1 MQQYGLIV
9 IGGGPGGYE
18 AAAIAASQGVKVALI
33 EKDLLGGTCLNRG
46 CVPTKC
52 LCAAAERLHAIQS
65 AAGFG
70 ITVDGPVT
78 ADYGAAVSRAAGV
91 VDTLRTDVE
100 ALLKDV
106 DIFHGEAR
114 LSSGHTVVAGAN
126 FLKGR
131 QIIIATG
138 SKPAPLPIEGSEY
151 TLTSDEFLMCRE
163 LPARVA
169 VIGGGVIGLEFAS
182 VIAAYGREVTVLEF
196 CPEILPGIDAEI
208 AKRLRS
214 YLSRRGVKFVL
225 NARVTAVSESRTVT
239 YEAKGKTSA
248 VESDMVICAVGRR
261 PVLPEGL
268 ADAGVTLDERGF
280 ISVDDRY
287 ETASPGIFAI
297 GDVNGRCMLA
307 HAATAQARV
316 VTGQTAAFGIVP
328 SVVFTLPECASVGM
342 KTADAE
348 GLKASKIPY
357 SANAKAQASGDDTGM
372 LKLVYRE
379 TDLTVVGCQAV
390 GAHAGDLIAE
400 ATLAIDSAYTLR
412 RLALDTVSAHPGLSE
427 LLQAAAAAALP

>member
-70 ITVDGPVT
+70 ITVDGPIT

-106 DIFHGEAR
+106 DVFHGEAR
-114 LSSGHTVVAGAN
+114 LSSGHTVVVGAN

-138 SKPAPLPIEGSEY
+138 SKPAPLAVEGAEY
-151 TLTSDEFLMCRE
+151 SLTSDEFLMCRE
-163 LPARVA
+163 LPDRVA

-208 AKRLRS
+208 AKRLRT
-214 YLSRRGVKFVL
+214 YLSRRGVRFVL
-225 NARVTAVSESRTVT
+225 NSRVTALSESRTVT
-239 YEAKGKTSA
+239 YEAKG
-248 VESDMVICAVGRR
+248 R
-261 PVLPEGL
+261 PLPSNQ
-268 ADAGVTLDERGF
+268 
-280 ISVDDRY
+280 IW
-287 ETASPGIFAI
+287 
-297 GDVNGRCMLA
+297 
-307 HAATAQARV
+307 
-316 VTGQTAAFGIVP
+316 
-328 SVVFTLPECASVGM
+328 
-342 KTADAE
+342 
-348 GLKASKIPY
+348 
-357 SANAKAQASGDDTGM
+357 
-372 LKLVYRE
+372 
-379 TDLTVVGCQAV
+379 
-390 GAHAGDLIAE
+390 
-400 ATLAIDSAYTLR
+400 
-412 RLALDTVSAHPGLSE
+412 
-427 LLQAAAAAALP
+427 